1 VYLRLKFE
9 IMIKYVLFFWSLFAL
24 ATAHAQLV
32 NLTGE
37 SNVLYG
43 TSANTSEE
51 LDLGW
56 DVICNAA
63 TSTDIKCSATVIQM
77 VAGAKYQYC
86 WGAACSPW
94 ISANNALPEV
104 VTMAAQESNSSFH
117 IKYRHY
123 GYTGQS
129 IVRFCWYDANNAAD
143 IFCYDVNFCVDVEG
157 GCVVDVQEVVTT
169 ASIAQISP
177 NPASESASIAFSFS
191 TKPANAL
198 LVVYNM
204 VGETVA
210 TYPINQRQGQIR
222 VIARELNSGI
232 YFCSLMHEGKKLETK
247 RLVVS
252 H

>member
-1 VYLRLKFE
+1 MKK
-9 IMIKYVLFFWSLFAL
+9 IVLFLSSLFTL
-24 ATAHAQLV
+24 TMVQAQVVDLS
-32 NLTGE
+32 GE

-56 DVICNAA
+56 EVICNAA

-77 VAGAKYQYC
+77 VTGAKYQYC

-94 ISANNALPEV
+94 ISANNSLPEI

-123 GYTGQS
+123 GYAGQS
-129 IVRFCWYDANNAAD
+129 IVRFCWYDANNTAD
-143 IFCYDVNFCVDVEG
+143 IFCYDVNFCVDAEG
-157 GCVVDVQEVVTT
+157 GCVVDVQEVVTS

-177 NPASESASIAFSFS
+177 NPANEMASIAFSFS
-191 TKPANAL
+191 TKPSDAQ

-204 VGETVA
+204 VGEMVA
-210 TYPINQRQGQIR
+210 SYPINQRQGQIR
-222 VIARELNSGI
+222 IQARDLNSGI
-232 YFCSLMHEGKKLETK
+232 YFCSLVHEGKKLETK
-247 RLVVS
+247 RLVVN